1 MLIRIV
7 WAAINRE
14 LLWNV
19 LVVLHAGGCEADP
32 DSVRKVPLVLRAF
45 G

>member
-14 LLWNV
+14 LLLNV

-32 DSVRKVPLVLRAF
+32 DSVRQVPLVLRAF